1 MKVNHKSV
9 LMGVSVLLICA
20 GSSFGSSPA
29 EEDDHGAVVKLYFEE
44 VWSQGKLE
52 TAHQI
57 IAPSYQFHS
66 PMMRIVGPT
75 GPDLVTGQVE
85 MRREAFPDLKMT
97 IADLLVQGDRVA
109 VRWKAEGTHDGPLG
123 VPGIHLPARFHQSSM
138 PTTRNTHP
146 SQAVAFMTALSVRE
160 YTSWPSRVICQPQEN
175 VGRAPAVGVGCI
187 FQLLKVIA
195 GENSRPAPA

>member
-1 MKVNHKSV
+1 MKGSHKS
-9 LMGVSVLLICA
+9 LLIAVSVLLICA
-20 GSSFGSSPA
+20 GSSFGSSAA
-29 EEDDHGAVVKLYFEE
+29 ENEEHAAVVKQYFEE

-85 MRREAFPDLKMT
+85 MRREAFSDLKLT
-97 IADLLVQGDRVA
+97 IADLLVQDDRVA

-123 VPGIHLPARFHQSSM
+123 NVEPTGKKISYEGMSFFRVAGGQIYEEWVMTSFSSVM
-138 PTTRNTHP
+138 
-146 SQAVAFMTALSVRE
+146 RE
-160 YTSWPSRVICQPQEN
+160 L
-175 VGRAPAVGVGCI
+175 GVERLEI
-187 FQLLKVIA
+187 
-195 GENSRPAPA
+195 RR